1 MIALSVMA
9 CCCSYSDVKPF
20 GPAMVT
26 AFRASRPPR
35 ASSTRRFDKSRLNSQ
50 QQMDA
55 TPLKEALELIATE
68 NSGSRRVTKKAL
80 LESIGYGVMDP
91 LAYQTFENSPLPPK
105 LRPTTHVRIADGIHT
120 FGQEFLGVPPEEGVS
135 SFSEYAVAGPA
146 ASETA
151 AYSSGD
157 DGTAHA
163 AVGGSQMFELQ
174 PKLPGLGMRM
184 TMLRLGS
191 GELLAHSPVAPTV
204 ELLDMLRGCF
214 PAVGPTTKVHLFS
227 ASVSPEHWA
236 FLKHWK
242 VIFPAAEVWAVPGP
256 HRRLMGVEAT
266 QVDHDI
272 EHISGVPERLGGEVE
287 VAVLEGV
294 PMVREALLLHRPTGT
309 VLSADLLLAMDQSAI
324 AAQDAAAGAEGQ
336 RPEPTSSATA
346 FSPPGGSPT
355 TSSSPKPKRFGENS
369 GSLAEVE
376 TSLDSGVAAKG
387 GGSKWRRLR
396 WGILD
401 KTASLLDMN
410 TLAVFAPVKTLLHAF
425 KGNSGAF
432 SSRVLS
438 WDAKVLVACHGQ
450 SPLEGPELKGML
462 HAALGRYMEPI
473 KDTTENK
480 EKKKKKKLGTR
491 LLSLVPGRRGGEKS
505 GNPDEGVPGPGGHL
519 PGETSLQEGGG
530 ISSAGGGGG
539 DPFSPVAVVPR
550 QPAELGRSSP
560 AVSAA
565 VAGPPEQQAAD
576 APSAGGAGT
585 PGKDKAAGGASPWS
599 RRPPTTSGAKDA
611 DNVLG
616 GFRVS
621 TGEGGGETMLE
632 AEARARR
639 YVRDKLAGDGAGA
652 AEFVAPPESPKA
664 ARGRAFGGERKPA
677 PSGRTGEG
685 LGPGQTTPSAKVESQ
700 RPPAAA
706 AGDVR
711 DEGEAVGTGAE
722 GSDNPFVVGPD
733 TRYDESPVGPIGGAD
748 NDPFEAPFYPFDD
761 DGPPLNGRAFQ

>member
-9 CCCSYSDVKPF
+9 CCCCYSDVKPF
-20 GPAMVT
+20 GPIMVT
-26 AFRASRPPR
+26 AFRASPPPR
-35 ASSTRRFDKSRLNSQ
+35 TSSKKRFENSGLKS

-55 TPLKEALELIATE
+55 TPLKEALELIAMET
-68 NSGSRRVTKKAL
+68 SGSRRVTKKAL

-135 SFSEYAVAGPA
+135 SFSEYAVAGSS
-146 ASETA
+146 ASETTA
-151 AYSSGD
+151 HSSGD
-157 DGTAHA
+157 GTDPS
-163 AVGGSQMFELQ
+163 AVGGSQQFELQ

-204 ELLDMLRGCF
+204 ELLDMLRDCF

-242 VIFPAAEVWAVPGP
+242 AIFPAAEVWAVPGP
-256 HRRLMGVEAT
+256 HRRLVGVE
-266 QVDHDI
+266 VDHDI
-272 EHISGVPERLGGEVE
+272 EQISGVPERLGGEVE

-309 VLSADLLLAMDQSAI
+309 VLSADLLLAMDPSAI
-324 AAQDAAAGAEGQ
+324 AAQDAAAGGEGQ

-346 FSPPGGSPT
+346 FSPPGESPT
-355 TSSSPKPKRFGENS
+355 TSSSLRPKRFGEHS

-376 TSLDSGVAAKG
+376 TSPDSEKKG
-387 GGSKWRRLR
+387 GGSRWRRLR

-438 WDAKVLVACHGQ
+438 WDTKVLVACHGQ

-462 HAALGRYMEPI
+462 HAALGR
-473 KDTTENK
+473 
-480 EKKKKKKLGTR
+480 
-491 LLSLVPGRRGGEKS
+491 
-505 GNPDEGVPGPGGHL
+505 
-519 PGETSLQEGGG
+519 
-530 ISSAGGGGG
+530 
-539 DPFSPVAVVPR
+539 
-550 QPAELGRSSP
+550 QPAEPGRSSP
-560 AVSAA
+560 AVTAA
-565 VAGPPEQQAAD
+565 VAEPPEQQAAN
-576 APSAGGAGT
+576 APSAGGAGM
-585 PGKDKAAGGASPWS
+585 PGKDKAAGGVSPWS
-599 RRPPTTSGAKDA
+599 RRLPTTSGANGA

-616 GFRVS
+616 GLRVS
-621 TGEGGGETMLE
+621 AGEGGGETMLE

-677 PSGRTGEG
+677 PSARTGEG
-685 LGPGQTTPSAKVESQ
+685 LGPGQTTPPAKVERQ
-700 RPPAAA
+700 QPAAAAAAA

-711 DEGEAVGTGAE
+711 DKGEAGGAGAE
-722 GSDNPFVVGPD
+722 GGDNPFVVGAD
-733 TRYDESPVGPIGGAD
+733 TRYDEGPVGPIGEAD
-748 NDPFEAPFYPFDD
+748 DDPFEAPFYPFDA
-761 DGPPLNGRAFQ
+761 DGPPLNGRALQ